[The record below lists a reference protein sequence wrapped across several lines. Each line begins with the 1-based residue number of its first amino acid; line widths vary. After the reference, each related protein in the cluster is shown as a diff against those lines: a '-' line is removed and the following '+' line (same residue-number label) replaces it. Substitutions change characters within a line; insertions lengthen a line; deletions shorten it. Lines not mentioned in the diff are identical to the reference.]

1 MIHSKER
8 PVMHRSL
15 LKSQKALLQVLRSGS
30 PASLE
35 HLAAALVGRLL
46 RVSLATA
53 KAGFQHGGDSGTS
66 GRAGRHLRVECKR
79 YADAT
84 PLTDRELQG
93 EVDDALRRNPAL
105 EAWILVATRPV
116 SENTQ
121 DTLNLK
127 AQEVGLPIIVIDW
140 ASPIGALPDLCALC
154 AWAPDLV
161 EAYYGKS
168 AAAAASSM
176 AASASAVVARIRNEL
191 EPWRIGYRQLR
202 RSAISRLLRIWER
215 AEDSRSALAQNAAG
229 GASPHLIKRR
239 AASQALGAWWSSPM
253 SYLAVVHGIE
263 GVGKTWA
270 TLQWLVGTLRRL
282 PITLTLPASAFQD
295 VRTQTEGGLLEFLA
309 RTLVEVTNAQEPAFW
324 QRRLARLLQSPAC
337 EGPQLL
343 LLIDGL
349 NQEPA
354 YSWHRIVQLLQGGAF
369 RGRVRLIVT
378 TQSNFLE
385 QRLHEFRGMP
395 GVTRIGV
402 EPYDTLP
409 GGELEQMLAR
419 YGRTPESLSPDLLPL
434 ARIPRLFPLV
444 MKLSSKVELEGDATL
459 PRLLW
464 TYGRDELG
472 ARENRAFSEAE
483 WEAWLLQL
491 AQTLWHDIQ
500 AVAAGTGSM
509 RHFSL
514 DELDTMV
521 SRQSLGPSLNYR
533 RLSEI
538 IDGTW
543 MEQVP
548 SRPHSYRPKAST
560 IYLAL
565 GATVLQL
572 LEEAVTVNVNAAD
585 TTLAAWLDPIAATS
599 AAPDILAAALSIGVA
614 KASPSHPAVVGAILT
629 ALLHSQNAQEAHRRH
644 AVALAPVIVS
654 PLLQAAERS
663 AGRAYASSRHWAVSA
678 LNGIPAS
685 NLAAWEAISDRL
697 VSWVA
702 HAQCAHAPTAAG
714 APGSEDHRARRLQER
729 IGVSEAGVYRVMGVP
744 MRLHDLEQD
753 DLASEVPRL
762 LFGKPLVG
770 ARKVFAAAAVA
781 AAIEVRDHAWQGLKW
796 LVALNPVDPIE
807 MAADLVWMSDGA
819 LTVVPERGVDSDF
832 RKRVAS
838 LLLWLTGTEENERIA
853 STMRVAF
860 EHGFSY
866 EDDYLPNP
874 PRSLFGLEYRH
885 LHRLW
890 KDDGIA
896 LLTRLR
902 KARRYLADPSLV
914 ADYAF
919 VRLLEAFAESLDTSR
934 LDTSLSTHS
943 EDHAMQDLTPGLA
956 RLAPDALARL
966 VSRWYSGL
974 PARDTA
980 PRHWAGL
987 RAPRYLLLADA
998 SAAAAARATRLN
1010 KPDTPNDQETFIAT
1024 QLLHIE
1030 LLGASIDRQLDALV
1044 EASEAKLTLDLLG
1057 LLKPAEADTLRHF
1070 LDRWGT
1076 TNRRAV
1082 EVAFNYIARHEVA
1095 LDAETFNRLVPLASS
1110 SDLSARN
1117 LAFIGLHLGSALAFG
1132 NFLRSINWRVD
1143 PSQTTF
1149 EQDHGSRAL
1158 LVASTTTPLSQLRF
1172 IVAPWCLL
1180 SEAVRRGCLA
1190 EDAKVAAEAVSGAM
1204 QVVSLDVDL
1213 RDVDISIDLARRPG
1227 QLSFDPPEHVPT
1239 TPEEMFDEDAADDRR
1254 ARAYASGDR
1263 YLTRAH
1269 DAGAVLAAKVISV
1282 AEARM
1287 LIEHCS
1293 AEVEIWLAG
1302 HEQNTAEFRKR
1313 LNLAGGLYL
1322 ALCEALLDVDWQR
1335 GVALWHAIDK
1345 CLSITFNGPAGIND
1359 LVRMPFRVRVNPGV
1373 QQLRSYLYSLARS
1386 RTDRAYLDLVICAAG
1401 QGSLA
1406 WIREKAVEDEASGI
1420 GWRQKRAI
1428 LVNGFMTPSNT
1439 PTWPEGP
1446 TIGSWGAI
1454 RRSANTW
1461 ANNESFARHWW
1472 RRFLD
1477 AENATQAFAAW
1488 NVFLLCAD
1496 RRAWIWMSADAAS
1509 LGRDDELGRAKQAHV
1524 EVNHNQLERALGNK
1538 ETEGTNRIDKRLLGW
1553 GDPSEWFDPEQL
1565 ASLGY

>member
-1 MIHSKER
+1 MIHPRKRTVEPNNQSKG
-8 PVMHRSL
+8 
-15 LKSQKALLQVLRSGS
+15 QKALLQVLRSGS

-35 HLAAALVGRLL
+35 HLAAALIGRLL
-46 RVSLATA
+46 RVSLAIA

-121 DTLNLK
+121 ETLNLK
-127 AQEVGLPIIVIDW
+127 AQEVGLPIVVIDW

-161 EAYYGKS
+161 EAHYGTS
-168 AAAAASSM
+168 AAAAARSM
-176 AASASAVVARIRNEL
+176 TASASAVVARIRNEL

-202 RSAISRLLRIWER
+202 RSAISRLLRIWDR
-215 AEDSRSALAQNAAG
+215 ADDSRAALAQNAAG
-229 GASPHLIKRR
+229 GASPHLIARR
-239 AASQALGAWWSSPM
+239 AASQALRAWWSSPR

-282 PITLTLPASAFQD
+282 PIILTLPASAFQD

-309 RTLVEVTNAQEPAFW
+309 RTLVEVTNAQDPAFW
-324 QRRLARLLQSPAC
+324 QRRLARTLQSPAS
-337 EGPQLL
+337 EDPQLL

-402 EPYDTLP
+402 EPYDTSP

-419 YGRTPESLSPDLLPL
+419 YGRTPESLSADLLPL

-560 IYLAL
+560 VYLAL

-572 LEEAVTVNVNAAD
+572 LEETVTVNVDAAD
-585 TTLAAWLDPIAATS
+585 TTLATWLDPIAATS
-599 AAPDILAAALSIGVA
+599 AAPDILAAALSIAVA
-614 KASPSHPAVVGAILT
+614 KASPSHSAVVGAILT

-663 AGRAYASSRHWAVSA
+663 AGRAYASSRHWALSA

-685 NLAAWEAISDRL
+685 NISAWEAISDRL

-702 HAQCAHAPTAAG
+702 HAQCAHPPAAAG
-714 APGSEDHRARRLQER
+714 APGSEVLQARRLQER

-744 MRLHDLEQD
+744 MRLHDWEQD

-762 LFGKPLVG
+762 LFGKPLVR

-807 MAADLVWMSDGA
+807 MATDLVWMSDGA
-819 LTVVPERGVDSDF
+819 LTVVPEKGVDPDF
-832 RKRVAS
+832 RKRVAC
-838 LLLWLTGTEENERIA
+838 LLLWLTGIEGNERTA

-860 EHGFSY
+860 EHGYSY
-866 EDDYLPNP
+866 EDGYLPNP

-885 LHRLW
+885 LHLLW

-896 LLTRLR
+896 LLSRLR
-902 KARRYLADPSLV
+902 KARRYLADPSLI
-914 ADYAF
+914 ADNAF
-919 VRLLEAFAESLDTSR
+919 VRLMEASADNLDTSR

-966 VSRWYSGL
+966 VARWYSGL

-980 PRHWAGL
+980 PRHWASL

-1010 KPDTPNDQETFIAT
+1010 RPDTPNDQEPFIAT

-1044 EASEAKLTLDLLG
+1044 EASDAKLTLDLLD
-1057 LLKPAEADTLRHF
+1057 LLKPAEADTLKRF

-1082 EVAFNYIARHEVA
+1082 EVAFNCIARHEVA
-1095 LDAETFNRLVPLASS
+1095 LDADTFDRLVPSASS

-1117 LAFIGLHLGSALAFG
+1117 LAFIGLHLGSALGFG
-1132 NFLRSINWRVD
+1132 NFLRSINWRVA

-1204 QVVSLDVDL
+1204 QVVSVDVDL
-1213 RDVDISIDLARRPG
+1213 RDVDISIDLSRRPG

-1239 TPEEMFDEDAADDRR
+1239 TPQEMFDEDAADNRR

-1263 YLTRAH
+1263 YLTQAH

-1302 HEQNTAEFRKR
+1302 HEQNTPEFRRR
-1313 LNLAGGLYL
+1313 LNLGGGLYL
-1322 ALCEALLDVDWQR
+1322 ALCEALLEVDWQR
-1335 GVALWHAIDK
+1335 GVALWHAIDE
-1345 CLSITFNGPAGIND
+1345 CLSITFKGPAGVND
-1359 LVRMPFRVRVNPGV
+1359 LVRMPFRVRLNPGV
-1373 QQLRSYLYSLARS
+1373 QQLRTYLYSLARS

-1401 QGSLA
+1401 HDSLA
-1406 WIREKAVEDEASGI
+1406 WIREKTAEDAASGI
-1420 GWRQKRAI
+1420 GWRRKRAI

-1446 TIGSWGAI
+1446 TVGSWGAI

-1472 RRFLD
+1472 RTFLD

-1496 RRAWIWMSADAAS
+1496 RRAWIWMSADVAS
-1509 LGRDDELGRAKQAHV
+1509 HGRDDELGRAKLAHV
-1524 EVNHNQLERALGNK
+1524 HVNHNRLENALSDK
-1538 ETEGTNRIDKRLLGW
+1538 ETEGTNRMDKHLLGW
-1553 GDPSEWFDPEQL
+1553 GDPSEWFDPEQI